1 MNTVEITVEGI
12 EAPRWLSAASG
23 FCEKVLAALNID
35 GWEVSLLF
43 CDDGF
48 IHELNRHYRGK
59 DEATDVLS
67 FAAYADNEEKGFSTP
82 ADYATITAGDIVISI
97 DTLKRHSLEF
107 GVSEHEELKRLLI
120 HGILHLT
127 GMDHASNSPEEKML
141 RTQEEL
147 MKQMAGETIF

>member
-1 MNTVEITVEGI
+1 MNTVEVSVEGI
-12 EAPRWLSAASG
+12 EAPEWLNTAAR
-23 FCEKVLAALNID
+23 FCEKVLEKLNID

-48 IHELNRHYRGK
+48 IHELNRQYRGK
-59 DEATDVLS
+59 DEPTDVLS
-67 FAAYADNEEKGFSTP
+67 FAAYADNEEKGFSSP
-82 ADYATITAGDIVISI
+82 ADYATITAGDVVISI
-97 DTLKRHSLEF
+97 DTLKKHSLEF
-107 GVSEHEELKRLLI
+107 AVSEHEELKRLLI

-127 GMDHASNSPEEKML
+127 GMDHASNSPDEKML